1 MMCHS
6 KCLPVFSINRGIGKT
21 NKEKVTKIEDALF
34 PVIQLILQNDV
45 SEFLPY
51 VFQVLSLTL
60 EIRVDGVQGSYLEL
74 FPLLLQP
81 VLWERQGN
89 NLLSLPLKK
98 ISKKNNPT
106 K

>member
-1 MMCHS
+1 MSLILILC
-6 KCLPVFSINRGIGKT
+6 FIDRGVGKKD
-21 NKEKVTKIEDALF
+21 KEAVKNIEAALF

-60 EIRVDGVQGSYLEL
+60 ETRAEGVQGPYMEL

-81 VLWERQGN
+81 ILWERQGE
-89 NLLSLPLKK
+89 SD
-98 ISKKNNPT
+98 ISVSKG
-106 K
+106 